1 MPGLLVFHYSQ
12 RHEVSGEGVLLL
24 WCHGLQA
31 GGSSL
36 GGGGLKWGHKEGRV
50 LLQGCPATATAIQNH
65 ACPKAQPARWRRPAG
80 LSTAP
85 QHAGPAHEG
94 LPRWCLP
101 PFPQPQHT
109 PNGLSSLKPALSP
122 YSEADLAEGAD
133 ICENLL
139 YEHRSRKVLLHVC

>member
-1 MPGLLVFHYSQ
+1 MRGCCCCDAMGCRLAAALLG
-12 RHEVSGEGVLLL
+12 R
-24 WCHGLQA
+24 
-31 GGSSL
+31 
-36 GGGGLKWGHKEGRV
+36 GLKWGQWEG
-50 LLQGCPATATAIQNH
+50 PATGLPCH
-65 ACPKAQPARWRRPAG
+65 SHCYPKSRCPKAQPVRWRSPAG